1 MIRFLGVLAFLV
13 VLVAIYF
20 WAASQSQSVSLEPTG
35 TQVLFNTGISQQLP
49 PGTSTANAQETATAD
64 ILSANNRATFSA
76 ATSTQ
81 YAVQTQAVLQQTQLV
96 LDEAQA
102 QLSLRLTVDSA
113 AESAAATGTQYR
125 NDESA
130 ASTTT
135 AIAGVI
141 ATQTQ
146 SFIATQQ
153 RHAAQMRQSELEQQ
167 EAIALLWIW
176 GPPALVLVIVIVGVW
191 AYWYWEI
198 DKRIRRGPGY
208 EAPPPV
214 VSSSTQPPHESALPK
229 SSVVIVPDP
238 VTDPTGQLSGW
249 LDEVKEKLRDSQK
262 EDHGNPNV

>member
-13 VLVAIYF
+13 ILVAIYF
-20 WAASQSQSVSLEPTG
+20 WAAAQSGTVSLDVTATE
-35 TQVLFNTGISQQLP
+35 VLYNTGISQQLP
-49 PGTSTANAQETATAD
+49 LGTSTANAQETATAD
-64 ILSANNRATFSA
+64 ILFAHNRATFSA

-81 YAVQTQAVLQQTQLV
+81 YAVQTQAILQQTQV
-96 LDEAQA
+96 VVDEAQA

-125 NDESA
+125 NNESA
-130 ASTTT
+130 ANTTT

-153 RHAAQMRQSELEQQ
+153 RHAVQMRQSELEQQ

-214 VSSSTQPPHESALPK
+214 FSSSTQPLHEPALPK
-229 SSVVIVPDP
+229 AIVVIVPDP
-238 VTDPTGQLSGW
+238 VTDPTGQVSGW
-249 LDEVKEKLRDSQK
+249 MDEVKEKLLDSQK
-262 EDHGNPNV
+262 EDHGNSNV